1 MLTKIIAQ
9 LKTGNIKN
17 VVAFGVATMPST
29 PYVVVKPAMDPLG
42 RGRLIQIFAHFAP
55 GSNLFL
61 EDYIVDELPTLLKD
75 FHASTRHGNTQQ
87 VQDLYEYEE
96 VVTENDDKSISM
108 KRTFL
113 VPGKVF

>member
-1 MLTKIIAQ
+1 
-9 LKTGNIKN
+9 
-17 VVAFGVATMPST
+17 MPGT
-29 PYVVVKPAMDPLG
+29 PYVVVKPAMDPRG
-42 RGRLIQIFAHFAP
+42 RGRITQIFALFAP

-75 FHASTRHGNTQQ
+75 FQASTRHGKTQQ
-87 VQDLYEYEE
+87 GQDLYEYEDI
-96 VVTENDDKSISM
+96 VTENDDTSISM

>member
-9 LKTGNIKN
+9 LKTGQIKN
-17 VVAFGVATMPST
+17 VVQFGTATVPAT
-29 PYVVVKPAMDPLG
+29 PYVVDKPVTDPLG
-42 RGRLIQIFAHFAP
+42 RGRLMQIFAHFAP

-61 EDYIVDELPTLLKD
+61 EDYIVDDLPTLLKE
-75 FHASTRHGNTQQ
+75 FQSSTRHGNTQQ

-96 VVTENDDKSISM
+96 IGTENDDKSISM
-108 KRTFL
+108 KRTYL